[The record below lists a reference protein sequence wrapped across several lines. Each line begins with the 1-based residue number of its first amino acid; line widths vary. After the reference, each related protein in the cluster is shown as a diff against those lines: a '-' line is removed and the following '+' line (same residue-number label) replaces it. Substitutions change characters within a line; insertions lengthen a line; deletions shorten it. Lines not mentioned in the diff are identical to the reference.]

1 MYEHREVKKDTMSQ
15 KVVLACEHCKSRNYT
30 TNKTEQ
36 IRTTRIHIKK
46 YCRTCGK
53 HTKHVETK

>member
-1 MYEHREVKKDTMSQ
+1 MSQ